1 MDERTKKVRI
11 GHPGRDNGKLTWNS
25 LMDIAHGHEFV
36 MQALLAY
43 SSTHLA
49 RMAGDEMDL
58 PQTAL
63 QYRVKALT
71 GLQHA
76 INDFS
81 LENSDAVL
89 AASILM
95 QWQAPDP

>member
-1 MDERTKKVRI
+1 MT
-11 GHPGRDNGKLTWNS
+11 RDS
-25 LMDIAHGHEFV
+25 LMDIAHGYDFV

-43 SSTHLA
+43 SSTHLS

-58 PQTAL
+58 SQTAL
-63 QYRVKALT
+63 QYRSRALI

-81 LENSDAVL
+81 IRNSDAVL